1 LDAGQLTNLIVA
13 LATLVTAV
21 TALVKVWKTKTK
33 IDDSVA
39 KLDNVEQLVNGNHGI
54 ALARIDQ
61 LGETLINAGVAIP
74 KQPKIETGESN
85 AV

>member
-1 LDAGQLTNLIVA
+1 MDTGQLTNLVVA

-33 IDDSVA
+33 VDVSAA
-39 KLDNVEQLVNGNHGI
+39 KLDNVEQLVNGTHHV
-54 ALARIDQ
+54 ALVRNDQ
-61 LGETLINAGVAIP
+61 LVETLINAGVAVPMPP
-74 KQPKIETGESN
+74 KVETGESN

>member
-1 LDAGQLTNLIVA
+1 MNFGQVTNLIIA
-13 LATLVTAV
+13 SATLVTAV

-33 IDDSVA
+33 ID
-39 KLDNVEQLVNGNHGI
+39 NVEQLVNGNHHD

-61 LGETLINAGVAIP
+61 LGESLTSAGVAIP
-74 KQPKIETGESN
+74 TAPIVEAGKGN